1 MLPAALLPHLLIPP
15 MMGRIAS
22 PLIPPKPGRI
32 TWPRSGRTPGTPMTS
47 SPPMLWSTRCWSNAS
62 ALLWSPPPRIRSPSP
77 SLSRSWTYNEPLLAA
92 ILVSTAK
99 SCSAL
104 ADLRRINLDG
114 LRWCVF
120 DAKGQDR
127 DRKLRI
133 FSGNEHPFHDRPLEP
148 FVMPPR
154 QVQEMRPR
162 ARRALLRAQ
171 KKEQDRAAASTK
183 DDENAKNA
191 KSEIT
196 A

>member
-99 SCSAL
+99 SCSGKKL
-104 ADLRRINLDG
+104 LLQFKSINL
-114 LRWCVF
+114 L
-120 DAKGQDR
+120 
-127 DRKLRI
+127 
-133 FSGNEHPFHDRPLEP
+133 
-148 FVMPPR
+148 
-154 QVQEMRPR
+154 
-162 ARRALLRAQ
+162 
-171 KKEQDRAAASTK
+171 KE
-183 DDENAKNA
+183 
-191 KSEIT
+191 
-196 A
+196 

>member
-99 SCSAL
+99 SCS
-104 ADLRRINLDG
+104 DLRRINLDG

-120 DAKGQDR
+120 DAKGQVLGRLASQIAVVLQGKDKPTYAPHVENR
-127 DRKLRI
+127 DMVRYTLMLANTWI
-133 FSGNEHPFHDRPLEP
+133 FS
-148 FVMPPR
+148 
-154 QVQEMRPR
+154 
-162 ARRALLRAQ
+162 
-171 KKEQDRAAASTK
+171 
-183 DDENAKNA
+183 
-191 KSEIT
+191 
-196 A
+196 

>member
-99 SCSAL
+99 SCSGPWTVGVPNSCCASGQGQ
-104 ADLRRINLDG
+104 ANLCTTCG
-114 LRWCVF
+114 KQRHVRC
-120 DAKGQDR
+120 A
-127 DRKLRI
+127 
-133 FSGNEHPFHDRPLEP
+133 
-148 FVMPPR
+148 
-154 QVQEMRPR
+154 
-162 ARRALLRAQ
+162 
-171 KKEQDRAAASTK
+171 
-183 DDENAKNA
+183 
-191 KSEIT
+191 
-196 A
+196 